1 MERIGRN
8 VPGRSRGE
16 RPQRPQRI
24 QRIPRRTNRQIP
36 RQNRRIIPK
45 RDRLERVRNNRNIG
59 RFRRFNN
66 FRRRRI
72 NIPRRTIFVGRLP
85 SQINDG
91 VLHRLFRAEG
101 NIISARVIKDF
112 EGNSKGFGFVEF
124 QNPRDAWRSIQK
136 WNNTYLGG
144 QIIRVHYPFRPK
156 RFINNGINRRFA
168 PRGRLGFRGRGRG
181 NRGGRQINRGRRY

>member
-1 MERIGRN
+1 MERRGQN

-16 RPQRPQRI
+16 RPQRPQRQQRI
-24 QRIPRRTNRQIP
+24 QRWINIQIP

-72 NIPRRTIFVGRLP
+72 NIPRRTIFIGRLP
-85 SQINDG
+85 SRINDG

-144 QIIRVHYPFRPK
+144 QIIRVHYPYRP
-156 RFINNGINRRFA
+156 RRLINNGITRRFA
-168 PRGRLGFRGRGRG
+168 PRGRFGFRGRGRG